1 MSLREVS
8 TASDLREFYDVLII
22 GAGPA
27 GMTAA
32 LEASAAGA
40 RVAVLDENPR
50 PGGQIYRDI
59 TRNRPERKS
68 YLGPD
73 YWKGKQLAEVFDRST
88 IDYAPRATVW
98 SLEGRDETVAKV
110 RNVVGVT
117 VGGSARMIEADA
129 VVLATGA
136 QERPMPVPGWTLQR
150 VMTAGA
156 AQIALKAAGAMPSEP
171 IVLAGCGPLLYLLA
185 SQLIDAGVSDLTV
198 LDTAQSTFRM
208 SVLRHMPEFL
218 RSPYVLKG
226 IRLLFKVKCQACV
239 VSGVRSIAITGT
251 ERAEGVRF
259 TTAGGEQAIPASSVL
274 LHQGV
279 IPSTNLTNA
288 AGCELR
294 WNDEQRA
301 FEPVTDNEGRSSRQ
315 GIYVAGD
322 GSGIAGAQAAEVS
335 GRIAAL
341 AALCDLGLVSVTAV
355 AARLKPLHKQARRF
369 LRGRAFLDAL
379 YTPRPSFLAP
389 LNPETVVCRC
399 EEITVR
405 KIREAIALRPPGPNQ
420 LKTFL
425 RCGMGQ
431 CQGRLCA
438 ATVTEIMAEER
449 KVSPGDVGTYRL
461 RSPVKPV
468 RLAELAHLPHTPR
481 ALKAVTGRDP
491 VDHDTNETGHI
502 SCPDT
507 DIASCGQVQR
517 RRPTSAGSSLTMM
530 ASTWKGRPVSS

>member
-8 TASDLREFYDVLII
+8 TASELLAFYDLLVI

-27 GMTAA
+27 GMAA
-32 LEASAAGA
+32 GVEASAAGA

-50 PGGQIYRDI
+50 PGGQIYREI
-59 TRNRPERKS
+59 TRNSPDRRT

-73 YWKGKQLAEVFDRST
+73 YWNGKPLAEAFGLSK

-98 SLEGRDETVAKV
+98 SLENRDETADQT

-117 VGGSARMIEADA
+117 VAGSARMIEAEA
-129 VVLATGA
+129 IVLATGA
-136 QERPMPVPGWTLQR
+136 QERPMPVPGWTLPG

-156 AQIALKAAGAMPSEP
+156 AQIALKAAGAMPSVP
-171 IVLAGCGPLLYLLA
+171 VVMAGCGPLLYLLA
-185 SQLIDAGVSDLTV
+185 SQLVDAGVSDLTV
-198 LDTAQSTFRM
+198 LDTAQSPFRLGL
-208 SVLRHMPEFL
+208 LRHMPEFML
-218 RSPYVLKG
+218 SPYVLKG
-226 IRLLFKVKCQACV
+226 IGLLAKVKRHARV
-239 VSGVRSIAITGT
+239 VSGVRSIAITGI

-259 TTAGGEQAIPASSVL
+259 ITTGNEQVIPASSVL

-279 IPSTNLTNA
+279 IPSTSLTNA
-288 AGCELR
+288 AGCELK

-301 FEPVTDNEGRSSRQ
+301 FEPVADHEGRTTRA

-322 GSGIAGAQAAEVS
+322 GAAIAGAQAAEVS
-335 GRIAAL
+335 GRIVAL
-341 AALCDLGLVSVTAV
+341 AAISDLGLGSTTAV
-355 AARLKPLHKQARRF
+355 PTPIKSLHKKARRF
-369 LRGRAFLDAL
+369 LRGRAFLDAF
-379 YTPRPSFLAP
+379 YTPRPGFLAP
-389 LNPETVVCRC
+389 ADPETIVCRC

-405 KIREAIALRPPGPNQ
+405 KLREAIALGPPGPNQ
-420 LKTFL
+420 LKTFV

-449 KVSPGDVGTYRL
+449 KVSPSDVGTYRL

-468 RLAELAHLPHTPR
+468 RLAELAHLPHTPH

-491 VDHDTNETGHI
+491 VDHNTNEAGHF
-502 SCPDT
+502 S
-507 DIASCGQVQR
+507 
-517 RRPTSAGSSLTMM
+517 
-530 ASTWKGRPVSS
+530 